1 MSNSVAETVTGP
13 APAPAWTITKTHT
26 GNFTQGQSGATYT
39 ITVSNTGTAPATGAQ
54 VADNLPTGLTPLS
67 FQGTGWT
74 CGVISCSRT
83 DSLAAGASYPP
94 LTLTVNV
101 AANAPAGVTNQAS
114 VSGGGA
120 ATASASDPTTI
131 TISAPAWTI
140 TKTHTGNFAQ
150 GQNGAAYTITVS
162 NTGTAPATATGG
174 APVVVDDFLPAGL
187 TAVSFQGTGWT
198 CELVGDFKDCVR
210 AGSLAAGT
218 SFPPLT
224 LTVNVAADAPAS
236 VTNTASVSGGG
247 APTASA
253 SDPTT
258 ITISAPPS
266 GPFISSILNGA
277 SFLPGFSQGSFLSIF
292 GTHLAATTR
301 IWAGADFVGQNLP
314 TQLDGVSVTIDG
326 KPAYVSF
333 ISPNQLN
340 VLAPADVA
348 VGSVPVQVTFGG
360 VASNVMNA
368 TEAAFTPSLFMFSP
382 LGQKYA
388 VAVRSD
394 GALLGPPNLLGSA
407 VATVPAHPGDVIL
420 LYGTGFGPTKPAANL
435 STIVSGAPP
444 TANTV
449 TATIGGIPATVQ
461 YAGLVYAGDYQFN
474 ILVPNVPAG
483 DNLLVLK
490 VAGLTTQINAFL
502 AVQ

>member
-1 MSNSVAETVTGP
+1 M
-13 APAPAWTITKTHT
+13 
-26 GNFTQGQSGATYT
+26 
-39 ITVSNTGTAPATGAQ
+39 
-54 VADNLPTGLTPLS
+54 
-67 FQGTGWT
+67 
-74 CGVISCSRT
+74 
-83 DSLAAGASYPP
+83 
-94 LTLTVNV
+94 
-101 AANAPAGVTNQAS
+101 
-114 VSGGGA
+114 
-120 ATASASDPTTI
+120 
-131 TISAPAWTI
+131 
-140 TKTHTGNFAQ
+140 THTGNFAQ
-150 GQNGAAYTITVS
+150 GQNGATYTITVS
-162 NTGTAPATATGG
+162 NTGNAPATATGG

-187 TAVSFQGTGWT
+187 TAVSFQGTGWQ

-236 VTNTASVSGGG
+236 VTNTASVLGGG

-258 ITISAPPS
+258 ITPATAPPT

-292 GTHLAATTR
+292 GTHLSATTR
-301 IWAGADFVGQNLP
+301 IWSGVDFVGQNLP

-333 ISPNQLN
+333 ISPTQLN

-360 VASNVMNA
+360 VASNAMNS

-407 VATVPAHPGDVIL
+407 VATVPARPGDVIL

-444 TANTV
+444 TAKTV
-449 TATIGGIPATVQ
+449 TATIGGVSATVQ
-461 YAGLVYAGDYQFN
+461 FAGLVFAGDYQFN

-483 DNLLVLK
+483 DNLIVLK
-490 VAGLTTQINAFL
+490 VAGQTTQINAFL